1 MDEKNQ
7 RGGAGGTALT
17 SSALASGTAVTLQEK
32 CVPATQITAPAQQDW
47 RLLLVK
53 AWNLL
58 PESYTVELVRLKNGL
73 QVDKRIYDDLNAM
86 LTDCRAAGLQPIV
99 CSAYRTQATQTRLYN
114 NKVSRLR
121 AAGYSAEE
129 ARVEAARWVAPPGT
143 SEHQTGLAL
152 DLVSL
157 DYQLLDEKQEQT
169 PEQQWLMA
177 HSWEYGFVLRYPSD
191 KSAITGIGYE
201 PWHYRYVGKEAAKA
215 CMRAASAW
223 RSMSARRRHPRKRR
237 PAQTSLAVSPA
248 GKGIGTE
255 NEKDTPKSGVSF
267 FLRGESSTGV
277 SGSWRKAAGELH
289 GRVDGSDGAVCHSG
303 GHLPHLLD
311 PGCRRAA

>member
-1 MDEKNQ
+1 MKQ
-7 RGGAGGTALT
+7 WMKRTSAAVLAGLALS
-17 SSALASGTAVTLQEK
+17 SSALASGTAATPEGT
-32 CVPATQITAPAQQDW
+32 VPAVQITAPARQQDW
-47 RLLLVK
+47 RLLLVN

-86 LTDCRAAGLQPIV
+86 LTDCRAAGLEPIV

-121 AAGYSAEE
+121 AAGYSLEDAK
-129 ARVEAARWVAPPGT
+129 VEAARWVAPPGT

-215 CMRAASAW
+215 MYESGQCLEEYVGAAV
-223 RSMSARRRHPRKRR
+223 
-237 PAQTSLAVSPA
+237 AVSAETAPR
-248 GKGIGTE
+248 T
-255 NEKDTPKSGVSF
+255 
-267 FLRGESSTGV
+267 
-277 SGSWRKAAGELH
+277 
-289 GRVDGSDGAVCHSG
+289 GAVG
-303 GHLPHLLD
+303 
-311 PGCRRAA
+311 R

>member
-1 MDEKNQ
+1 MTTECD
-7 RGGAGGTALT
+7 A
-17 SSALASGTAVTLQEK
+17 
-32 CVPATQITAPAQQDW
+32 D
-47 RLLLVK
+47 RL
-53 AWNLL
+53 
-58 PESYTVELVRLKNGL
+58 P
-73 QVDKRIYDDLNAM
+73 
-86 LTDCRAAGLQPIV
+86 AAGLQPIV

-215 CMRAASAW
+215 MHESGQCLEEYVGAAAAPAEERPSP
-223 RSMSARRRHPRKRR
+223 RRRSP
-237 PAQTSLAVSPA
+237 VSPA

-255 NEKDTPKSGVSF
+255 MEKDTPKSGVSF

-289 GRVDGSDGAVCHSG
+289 GRVDGSDGRR
-303 GHLPHLLD
+303 LPQRW
-311 PGCRRAA
+311 PPAAPA

>member
-1 MDEKNQ
+1 MKQ
-7 RGGAGGTALT
+7 WMKRTSAAVLAGLALT
-17 SSALASGTAVTLQEK
+17 SSALASGTAVTLQENA
-32 CVPATQITAPAQQDW
+32 VPATQITASAQQDW
-47 RLLLVK
+47 RLLLVN

-114 NKVSRLR
+114 NKISRLR
-121 AAGYSAEE
+121 AVGYSAEE

-215 CMRAASAW
+215 MHESGQCLEEYVGAAAV
-223 RSMSARRRHPRKRR
+223 AA
-237 PAQTSLAVSPA
+237 PAEKAPQPQTSL
-248 GKGIGTE
+248 
-255 NEKDTPKSGVSF
+255 
-267 FLRGESSTGV
+267 TGV
-277 SGSWRKAAGELH
+277 AG
-289 GRVDGSDGAVCHSG
+289 R
-303 GHLPHLLD
+303 
-311 PGCRRAA
+311 